1 MLLLTAIYP
10 LMLFKYGSP
19 PPESGSIISGYLG
32 LFLLGAS
39 FLSVGLFSSSVT
51 ENQIVAAVICF
62 VALLLFFVIG
72 WPSET
77 LGSTGG
83 KVLEYLSLVEHFT
96 DFSKGLVE
104 TKHVVYFLTFI
115 TFALFLTKRS
125 VESLRWR

>member
-1 MLLLTAIYP
+1 MLLLTAVYP
-10 LMLFKYGSP
+10 LILLKYGSP
-19 PPESGSIISGYLG
+19 QPEMGSIFSGYLG

-39 FLSVGLFSSSVT
+39 FLSVGLFSSSIT

-83 KVLEYLSLVEHFT
+83 KILDYLSLIEHFT
-96 DFSKGLVE
+96 DFSKGLIE
-104 TKHVVYFLTFI
+104 SKHIVYFLTFI
-115 TFALFLTKRS
+115 IFALFLTKRS
-125 VESLRWR
+125 VESLKWR